1 MDKPSTNLQSHRY
14 SFTKYGET
22 PPEPTI
28 LNDYRQTSVENEDVV
43 GQVLLRLHL
52 RDQQFYCL
60 LTYVLYY
67 RFEGIYAM
75 ACFTKGGVDCQ
86 ISFDGLG
93 FSFVYPFIFLKYRV
107 YFSLVR
113 CCGLDLR
120 AIHRECPSYQSMSLK
135 IALSKLLPYLRG
147 TNELTHWGRT
157 THICVGNLTIIG
169 SDNGLSPDRRQ
180 AIIWTNDGILSIGP
194 LGKTFSEILIGIQ
207 TFSFK
212 KMKFKI
218 SSAKWRPFC
227 LINKKAR
234 T

>member
-1 MDKPSTNLQSHRY
+1 MKQYHKCYDKLRVRNYFWQKIHCRVVTMDKPSTNLQSHRY
-14 SFTKYGET
+14 SFTKCGET

-86 ISFDGLG
+86 ISFDGFG

-113 CCGLDLR
+113 CCGLDLKQFIESAR
-120 AIHRECPSYQSMSLK
+120 ATS
-135 IALSKLLPYLRG
+135 
-147 TNELTHWGRT
+147 
-157 THICVGNLTIIG
+157 
-169 SDNGLSPDRRQ
+169 
-180 AIIWTNDGILSIGP
+180 
-194 LGKTFSEILIGIQ
+194 
-207 TFSFK
+207 
-212 KMKFKI
+212 
-218 SSAKWRPFC
+218 
-227 LINKKAR
+227 
-234 T
+234 